1 MSKSKYVLIS
11 AMLLGAVPLI
21 SVAYAEGEQAQAP
34 VAQDQSAQAP
44 APAADDQAPDAQA
57 PEGQTPSDPQAPASD
72 APQGSSTGA
81 QAQAMQNPDTDTQDQ
96 PDPAHPY
103 EIKSFF
109 ADFQRFT
116 IGSVIPDRYR
126 TKKYEIVDWKTRNLS
141 KPDEGTGW
149 TYMGGNYV
157 LFNKADGKIIKAE
170 SGDIFYKQS

>member
-1 MSKSKYVLIS
+1 
-11 AMLLGAVPLI
+11 
-21 SVAYAEGEQAQAP
+21 
-34 VAQDQSAQAP
+34 
-44 APAADDQAPDAQA
+44 
-57 PEGQTPSDPQAPASD
+57 
-72 APQGSSTGA
+72 
-81 QAQAMQNPDTDTQDQ
+81 MQNPNSDVQEQ
-96 PDPAHPY
+96 RDPANPY

-141 KPDEGTGW
+141 EPDEGTSW

-157 LFNKADGKIIKAE
+157 LYSKADGKIIKAE